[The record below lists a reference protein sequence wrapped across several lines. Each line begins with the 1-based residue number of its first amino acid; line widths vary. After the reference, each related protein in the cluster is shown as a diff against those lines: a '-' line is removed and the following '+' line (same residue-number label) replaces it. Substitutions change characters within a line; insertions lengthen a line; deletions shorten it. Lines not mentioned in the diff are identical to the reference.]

1 MPVQLSKIIN
11 NSCLHGIYYFYDSS
25 ICFDWDI
32 FLEDINGQHTV
43 KISGLIKNISSPP
56 ELKWSIFNLGENNSY
71 CPSKY
76 SYQYGVP
83 DNNLISHWI
92 KSTYLILSP
101 EMLLQSYKL
110 SIKHNVNYLTNIF
123 KWDGLFWERSYFSN
137 WGNWKPSLINPCPDT
152 MIYLLEDEIHFFM
165 SIKKMFYLER
175 KYLKLGKKHKL
186 LPTQIE
192 FMLDQEVNLIITI
205 LQLWDKDLWCDICS
219 FLPYESKLF
228 QIWRLEILFYYP
240 DRNKL
245 KKHFLEYNQ
254 FNHQI

>member
-1 MPVQLSKIIN
+1 MPLQLSKIMN
-11 NSCLHGIYYFYDSS
+11 NSYLHGIYYFYDSS

-32 FLEDINGQHTV
+32 FLDDINSQHTI
-43 KISGLIKNISSPP
+43 KFSGVMRNISRPP
-56 ELKWSIFNLGENNSY
+56 ELKWSIFNLGENNLY

-76 SYQYGVP
+76 SYQCGLP

-92 KSTYLILSP
+92 KSTYLVISP

-110 SIKHNVNYLTNIF
+110 SLKYDVNHLINIF

-137 WGNWKPSLINPCPDT
+137 CGNWKPSLINPCPDT

-165 SIKKMFYLER
+165 SVKKMIYQER
-175 KYLKLGKKHKL
+175 KYLKSGGNHKL
-186 LPTQIE
+186 LPTQLDFI
-192 FMLDQEVNLIITI
+192 LDQEVNLIMTI
-205 LQLWDKDLWCDICS
+205 LQVWNIDLWNYICS
-219 FLPYESKLF
+219 FLPYESKLS

-245 KKHFLEYNQ
+245 KKHFLECNQ
-254 FNHQI
+254 FNHHI